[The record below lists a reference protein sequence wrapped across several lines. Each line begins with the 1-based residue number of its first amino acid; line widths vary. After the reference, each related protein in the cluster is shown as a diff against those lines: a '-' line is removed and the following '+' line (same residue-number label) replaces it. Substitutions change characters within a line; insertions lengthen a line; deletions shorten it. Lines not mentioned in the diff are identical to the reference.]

1 MQDELEPWL
10 QKLLLSKGRPIK
22 ESPAKLV
29 TVHELAGKSFFVK
42 RYRHSSVR
50 FRPLKF
56 FLKRSQAARE
66 WRLARQ
72 LETLQIPIV
81 RHLALGERWGLS
93 GLKESILITEGFAG
107 RPLNEV
113 SGFDR
118 EALLQFLDQLHSR
131 GIVHPDLHP
140 GNILV
145 NSDSGALRL
154 VDLHGTRIRR
164 ALTASERAS
173 NLSLIRD
180 YLPPQAA
187 AKIHHLAAGIRK
199 RSLAR
204 RSKRSLKHN
213 REFGP
218 RSAGAL
224 KWHVRERFLSAQIEK
239 ILEDPNG
246 FLSRCA
252 GILKSGRS
260 ATIGRDDGV
269 VLKRYNL
276 RDTQSAIKDLF
287 RASRARRAFRKAYH
301 LELTGVPT
309 ARPIATA
316 DRRKFFFLVESYFLM
331 EEIREATTLAQWE
344 GDKRQAVRAIADL
357 IARLHNEGF
366 THRDLKAANLVFDA
380 SAQLF
385 LLDLEGLEF
394 VNTISAKRA
403 ALDLERL
410 SRSTQGFPNLTHQD
424 RMNFLRRYCHSR
436 GIRITAIYER
446 RAG

>member
-154 VDLHGTRIRR
+154 VDLHGTRIGR
-164 ALTASERAS
+164 ALTASEWAS
-173 NLSLIRD
+173 NLALVRD

-187 AKIHHLAAGIRK
+187 AKIHDLAAGIRK

-204 RSKRSLKHN
+204 RCNRRLHLTLPGIRLAQQEPRRCALRPKSRSLF
-213 REFGP
+213 EAP
-218 RSAGAL
+218 
-224 KWHVRERFLSAQIEK
+224 
-239 ILEDPNG
+239 
-246 FLSRCA
+246 LSRGKVLAHQRRLPLFHSSPKLRPVGGSGKQEQAQPHEDALSIAAIRRCSHQLA
-252 GILKSGRS
+252 GGMPEPPK
-260 ATIGRDDGV
+260 
-269 VLKRYNL
+269 
-276 RDTQSAIKDLF
+276 QS
-287 RASRARRAFRKAYH
+287 
-301 LELTGVPT
+301 
-309 ARPIATA
+309 
-316 DRRKFFFLVESYFLM
+316 
-331 EEIREATTLAQWE
+331 
-344 GDKRQAVRAIADL
+344 
-357 IARLHNEGF
+357 
-366 THRDLKAANLVFDA
+366 
-380 SAQLF
+380 
-385 LLDLEGLEF
+385 
-394 VNTISAKRA
+394 
-403 ALDLERL
+403 
-410 SRSTQGFPNLTHQD
+410 HQD
-424 RMNFLRRYCHSR
+424 CHSW
-436 GIRITAIYER
+436 
-446 RAG
+446 